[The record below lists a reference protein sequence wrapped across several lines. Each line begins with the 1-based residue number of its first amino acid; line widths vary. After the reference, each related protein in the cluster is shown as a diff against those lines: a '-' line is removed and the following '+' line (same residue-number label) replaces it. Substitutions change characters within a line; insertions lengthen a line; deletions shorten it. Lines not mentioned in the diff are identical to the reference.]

1 MDAVIA
7 NTEVKRVVKNP
18 AHRNAYR
25 LNLRANAEYNVGKS
39 PRHPNATARVKMYAE
54 LAGTK
59 NRKNHG
65 IKSLW
70 DNTTESVLDG
80 RLRQLQQPHARQIHG
95 PDGLKEGL
103 PR

>member
-1 MDAVIA
+1 MNAAIA

-25 LNLRANAEYNVGKS
+25 LKLLNAEYNAGKS
-39 PRHPNATARVKMYAE
+39 PRHPNAKARVKMYAE

-70 DNTTESVLDG
+70 GNTLKVYWMGALGSSNN
-80 RLRQLQQPHARQIHG
+80 RMHG
-95 PDGLKEGL
+95 KFTALTA
-103 PR
+103 